1 MQILAT
7 TLALASVMSYS
18 PIAEATG
25 GTPLSWP
32 AEYTTVGALL
42 ALLTYLTTKTGPG
55 MIDKIEKSHG
65 EAIEKMV
72 DAQKEC
78 TTEMSSELKGL
89 RGDLRDHQTTQIELL
104 KSQIIQRPG

>member
-55 MIDKIEKSHG
+55 MIDKIEK
-65 EAIEKMV
+65 MV